1 LGGSAPHLKE
11 IRLDGAPFPF
21 PFIRQVLSSTKN
33 LVELHLV
40 NIPNVVYFSPNDFVT
55 GLSTLVQLNRLTV
68 DFPASSPSPSM
79 THSPPQR
86 ATLPSLTLLKFRGAS
101 RYLEEFVA
109 RIDSPALCK
118 IEISLFNSI
127 FMEIPHFCQ
136 FILRL
141 NGLRSLAQAKVRY
154 TKDFVFVRFIPEGES
169 LDENCFLGTWCRG
182 LWELSFVTRILSQ
195 LSPLLS
201 GVHSLYIQSGDIFP
215 TRREDVGRARWL
227 EFFRPFTHVTQV
239 YVWEQLVPS
248 IVRALDSDDMT
259 AEVLPELTSL
269 QLRDYLRFPSVEKA
283 AERFAATR
291 RLSGRTVSLNSG
303 EEVRHLFLL
312 PYYYAEQRRW
322 LQQQQEREQEW
333 REMERRELKQQELKR
348 REREQ
353 RYREWEDLERRE
365 MERRDREWEELERKE
380 LERREREKQRLQ
392 QQQLQHQQQNQ
403 QPQLQGTPQP
413 PRHQPQQPPIGPL
426 PPGPQHMS
434 GTGSVR
440 GPSQ

>member
-1 LGGSAPHLKE
+1 MVALRSPDRLCEIDLQVSGPLLASIVKVVPKPCEALESIRITVVPPTGPPIPGRNAFLGGSAPHLKE
-11 IRLDGAPFPF
+11 LRLDGAPFPF
-21 PFIRQVLSSTKN
+21 PFIRQVLLSTKN

-68 DFPASSPSPSM
+68 DFPASSPPSPS
-79 THSPPQR
+79 TTRPPPQR
-86 ATLPSLTLLKFRGAS
+86 TTLPSLTLLNFRGAS

-127 FMEIPHFCQ
+127 FMEIPQFCQ

-248 IVRALDSDDMT
+248 IVRALDSDEMT

-269 QLRDYLRFPSVEKA
+269 QLRGYLRFPSVAKDV
-283 AERFAATR
+283 ERFVTTR
-291 RLSGRTVSLNSG
+291 RLSGRAVFLDAG
-303 EEVRHLFLL
+303 EKVRHCSFYHTITLSNGGGGNNNRSGSRIG
-312 PYYYAEQRRW
+312 ERW
-322 LQQQQEREQEW
+322 
-333 REMERRELKQQELKR
+333 
-348 REREQ
+348 
-353 RYREWEDLERRE
+353 
-365 MERRDREWEELERKE
+365 
-380 LERREREKQRLQ
+380 
-392 QQQLQHQQQNQ
+392 
-403 QPQLQGTPQP
+403 
-413 PRHQPQQPPIGPL
+413 
-426 PPGPQHMS
+426 
-434 GTGSVR
+434 SVE
-440 GPSQ
+440 SSSNKN